1 MLHYAV
7 VVLVIALIIST
18 LGFIGITASAT
29 GIAKIQFIVFLVL
42 AVASL
47 LFGLVR
53 KNLRRPAVRRPAAL
67 TALNN
72 QRARVA
78 RTPRRAPPRI
88 HGESAP
94 SVAPAHEPR
103 PCWASDDRFTIAPS
117 ARAR

>member
-53 KNLRRPAVRRPAAL
+53 KNLRRPAAL